1 MKESRV
7 QIWQDHQWNLAL
19 SLWDLANILTG
30 KAVSDSP
37 FSLRQSRRKMLRA
50 FLQFSPS
57 LHGLHS
63 AVLKVTVVCFPGL
76 AAEFAESPHA
86 PHRGVHIV
94 L

>member
-1 MKESRV
+1 MARPSVEPGIV
-7 QIWQDHQWNLAL
+7 PLGL
-19 SLWDLANILTG
+19 SQHSFLPG

-63 AVLKVTVVCFPGL
+63 AVLKATDVCFPGL
-76 AAEFAESPHA
+76 AAEFAESPRA
-86 PHRGVHIV
+86 PHRGEHTV